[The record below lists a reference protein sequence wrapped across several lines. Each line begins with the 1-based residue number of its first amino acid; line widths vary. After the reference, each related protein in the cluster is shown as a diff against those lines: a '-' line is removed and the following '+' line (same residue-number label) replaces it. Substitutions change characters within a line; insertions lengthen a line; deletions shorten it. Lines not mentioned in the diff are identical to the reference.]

1 MPQHDLSEQAAI
13 AQDPAFVDVVKMS
26 LSNKITEVLQDP
38 ASSEQDMQ
46 TATNAS
52 SLLRRIVP
60 EVSQWCA
67 GADLST
73 SSTDAEIDVEVD
85 TLFSTSIAYRVGSL
99 RP

>member
-1 MPQHDLSEQAAI
+1 MSSHNLSEQAAI

-99 RP
+99 NP